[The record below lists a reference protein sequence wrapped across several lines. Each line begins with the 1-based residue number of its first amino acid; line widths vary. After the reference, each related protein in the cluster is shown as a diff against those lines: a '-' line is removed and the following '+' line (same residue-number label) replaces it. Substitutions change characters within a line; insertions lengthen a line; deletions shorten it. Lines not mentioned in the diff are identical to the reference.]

1 MNETLSVRYCQIKE
15 KKYTA
20 GELLMAS
27 LPFVPSVY
35 IISYG
40 RVPVNPVSI
49 NVLSNAEVE
58 YESHK

>member
-1 MNETLSVRYCQIKE
+1 
-15 KKYTA
+15 
-20 GELLMAS
+20 MAS
-27 LPFVPSVY
+27 LPFVPSEY

-49 NVLSNAEVE
+49 NVLSKPEVE

>member
-1 MNETLSVRYCQIKE
+1 
-15 KKYTA
+15 
-20 GELLMAS
+20 MAS